1 MPGVS
6 ILKSNWQ
13 VINKLMRYRN
23 FLIIPV
29 LIISCAA
36 AVARPDKHKAKG
48 DDQEVERT
56 TAADPKVVLSVCL
69 GSGNITVHGWDR
81 NQVHARMS
89 DGMQIEFQPSASG
102 NSAPPKELSL
112 GMSNGEP
119 GLSKR
124 CLPFGSLELDVPRE
138 ATVNVQGGDAEINAS
153 GVAKVSIN
161 TQNGAVTVER
171 ATGAVN
177 VNTLGG
183 EITVGN
189 SQGPIKVHSV
199 GGTIEVHDVSPRVPE
214 DVCEVGNVGGDIT
227 LAQIAHSQVK
237 VNTVGGDVDF
247 SGALARGGR
256 YNFQTISGD
265 LSLTL
270 PPDSSFRLNAT
281 LQGEVDSDFP
291 LKSSSPSVDETDND
305 RRHLPQ
311 QIEGTYGTG
320 DALITLSSFNGS
332 IQLRKK

>member
-1 MPGVS
+1 
-6 ILKSNWQ
+6 
-13 VINKLMRYRN
+13 MRYCS

-29 LIISCAA
+29 LIISCHA
-36 AVARPDKHKAKG
+36 AVARPDKHKPKA

-89 DGMQIEFQPSASG
+89 DGMQIDFQPSGAS

-112 GMSNGEP
+112 GMNGEP
-119 GLSKR
+119 GPSKR
-124 CLPFGSLELDVPRE
+124 CLPFGNLELDVPRE

-171 ATGAVN
+171 VTGAVD

-183 EITVGN
+183 EITVVN
-189 SQGPIKVHSV
+189 SQGAIKVHSV
-199 GGTIEVHDVSPRVPE
+199 GGDIEVHDVRPRAPE

-227 LAQIAHSQVK
+227 LAQISHSQVK
-237 VNTVGGDVDF
+237 VNTVGGDLDF
-247 SGALARGGR
+247 SSALARGGR

-291 LKSSSPSVDETDND
+291 LTFPSSNVEETDSTS
-305 RRHLPQ
+305 RHLPKR
-311 QIEGTYGTG
+311 IEGTYGTG

>member
-1 MPGVS
+1 
-6 ILKSNWQ
+6 
-13 VINKLMRYRN
+13 MRYRS

-36 AVARPDKHKAKG
+36 AVTRPDKHKPKA

-89 DGMQIEFQPSASG
+89 DGMQIEFQPSAAG

-112 GMSNGEP
+112 GMNGEP
-119 GLSKR
+119 GPSKR
-124 CLPFGSLELDVPRE
+124 CLPFGNLELDVPRE
-138 ATVNVQGGDAEINAS
+138 ATVKVQGGDAEINAS

-161 TQNGAVTVER
+161 TQGGAVTVER
-171 ATGAVN
+171 VTGAVD

-183 EITVGN
+183 EITVVN
-189 SQGPIKVHSV
+189 SQGAIRVHSV
-199 GGTIEVHDVSPRVPE
+199 GGDIEVHDVRPRAPE
-214 DVCEVGNVGGDIT
+214 DVCEVGNVGGDVT
-227 LAQIAHSQVK
+227 LAQISHSQVR

-247 SGALARGGR
+247 SSALARGGR
-256 YNFQTISGD
+256 YSFQSISGD

-270 PPDSSFRLNAT
+270 PPDSSFRLDAT

-291 LKSSSPSVDETDND
+291 LKYSSSNVEETDD
-305 RRHLPQ
+305 ATRHLPHR
-311 QIEGTYGTG
+311 IEGTSGTG

-332 IQLRKK
+332 IQLRKR

>member
-1 MPGVS
+1 
-6 ILKSNWQ
+6 
-13 VINKLMRYRN
+13 MRYRS

-36 AVARPDKHKAKG
+36 LLARPDRHKPKA

-56 TAADPKVVLSVCL
+56 IAADPKVVLSVCL

-89 DGMQIEFQPSASG
+89 DGMQIEFQPSAAS

-112 GMSNGEP
+112 GMNGEP
-119 GLSKR
+119 GPGKR
-124 CLPFGSLELDVPRE
+124 CLPFGNLELDVPRE
-138 ATVNVQGGDAEINAS
+138 ATVKVQGGDAEINAS

-161 TQNGAVTVER
+161 TQGGAVTVER
-171 ATGAVN
+171 VTGAVD

-183 EITVGN
+183 EITVVN
-189 SQGPIKVHSV
+189 SQGAIKVHSV
-199 GGTIEVHDVSPRVPE
+199 GGDIEVRDVSPRAPE

-227 LAQIAHSQVK
+227 LENISHRQVK
-237 VNTVGGDVDF
+237 ANTVGGDVDF
-247 SGALARGGR
+247 SSALARGGR
-256 YNFQTISGD
+256 YSFKSISGD

-270 PPDSSFRLNAT
+270 PPDSSFRLDAT

-291 LKSSSPSVDETDND
+291 LKYSSSNAEETDTDNVTRHIP
-305 RRHLPQ
+305 RR
-311 QIEGTYGTG
+311 IEGTYGTG

>member
-1 MPGVS
+1 
-6 ILKSNWQ
+6 
-13 VINKLMRYRN
+13 MRYRSL
-23 FLIIPV
+23 LIVPV
-29 LIISCAA
+29 MIISCAA
-36 AVARPDKHKAKG
+36 APARADKHKPKA

-56 TAADPKVVLSVCL
+56 IAADPKVVLSVCL

-81 NQVHARMS
+81 NQVHARIS
-89 DGMQIEFQPSASG
+89 DGMQIEFQPSAAS
-102 NSAPPKELSL
+102 NSPPPKQLSL
-112 GMSNGEP
+112 VMNGEP
-119 GLSKR
+119 GPNKR
-124 CLPFGSLELDVPRE
+124 CLPFGNLELDVPRE

-183 EITVGN
+183 EITVMN

-214 DVCEVGNVGGDIT
+214 DVCEVSNVGGDIT

-256 YNFQTISGD
+256 YSFQSISGD
-265 LSLTL
+265 LTLTL
-270 PPDSSFRLNAT
+270 PPDSSFRLSAT
-281 LQGEVDSDFP
+281 MQDEPDSDFAI
-291 LKSSSPSVDETDND
+291 KYSSTDPPPPDTNRKYRPIP
-305 RRHLPQ
+305 RRF
-311 QIEGTYGTG
+311 EGTYGTG
-320 DALITLSSFNGS
+320 DAQISLSSFNAS
-332 IQLRKK
+332 VHLRKE

>member
-1 MPGVS
+1 M
-6 ILKSNWQ
+6 Q
-13 VINKLMRYRN
+13 YRS

-36 AVARPDKHKAKG
+36 TVARPDKHKPKT

-69 GSGNITVHGWDR
+69 ASGNITVHGWDR
-81 NQVHARMS
+81 NQVRARMS
-89 DGMQIEFQPSASG
+89 DGMQIEFQPSATS

-112 GMSNGEP
+112 GMNGEP

-124 CLPFGSLELDVPRE
+124 CLPFGNLELDVPRE

-161 TQNGAVTVER
+161 TQGGAVSVER
-171 ATGAVN
+171 VTGAVD

-183 EITVGN
+183 EITVVN
-189 SQGPIKVHSV
+189 SQGAIKVHSV
-199 GGTIEVHDVSPRVPE
+199 GGDIEVHDVRPRAPG

-227 LAQIAHSQVK
+227 LAQISQSQVK
-237 VNTVGGDVDF
+237 VSTVGGDVNF
-247 SGALARGGR
+247 NSPLAHGGR

-291 LKSSSPSVDETDND
+291 LKYSSSNVEETDNAV
-305 RRHLPQ
+305 RHVPQ
-311 QIEGTYGTG
+311 RIEATYGTG

>member
-1 MPGVS
+1 
-6 ILKSNWQ
+6 
-13 VINKLMRYRN
+13 MRYRS

-36 AVARPDKHKAKG
+36 AMARPDKHKPKA

-56 TAADPKVVLSVCL
+56 TAADPKVVLTVCL

-89 DGMQIEFQPSASG
+89 DGMQIEFQPPAAS
-102 NSAPPKELSL
+102 NSAPPKELNL
-112 GMSNGEP
+112 GMNDGQP
-119 GLSKR
+119 GPSKR
-124 CLPFGSLELDVPRE
+124 CLPFGNLELDVPRE
-138 ATVNVQGGDAEINAS
+138 ATVKVQGGDAEINAS

-161 TQNGAVTVER
+161 TQNGAVTVEQV
-171 ATGAVN
+171 TGAVD

-183 EITVGN
+183 EITVVN
-189 SQGPIKVHSV
+189 SQGAIKVHSV
-199 GGTIEVHDVSPRVPE
+199 GGDIEVHDVSPRAPE
-214 DVCEVGNVGGDIT
+214 DVCEVGTVGGDIT
-227 LAQIAHSQVK
+227 LAQISHSQVK
-237 VNTVGGDVDF
+237 VNTVGGDVEF
-247 SGALARGGR
+247 SSALARGGR

-291 LKSSSPSVDETDND
+291 LKYSSPNVEETDSTS
-305 RRHLPQ
+305 RHLPQ
-311 QIEGTYGTG
+311 RIEGTYGTG